1 MPEIGADCWF
11 PTCRS
16 CQTSWRPQTIVAK
29 PTKTT
34 AAVVLVVRRAA
45 ICATRAAAPVTLTT
59 AGSNTIY
66 STDDD
71 CVCVCVVEAD
81 GGSLSLLSFLA
92 AAT

>member
-29 PTKTT
+29 PTT
-34 AAVVLVVRRAA
+34 AAVLVVRAA

-66 STDDD
+66 STDDY